1 MAKQN
6 FLAGGFYGKLGAMVG
21 QRWKNKRTIRTYVI
35 PHNPN
40 TPEQR
45 KNRNGFAGA
54 VQYAQMGMQMNYYCA
69 LFDNP
74 NFTRWN
80 YRMSVARNLKFAGM
94 QDLNLIPLYPIDFT
108 PPLVITQV
116 KLKSVTGSK
125 HVTLSLP
132 ELIWTEDR
140 VFSLMFALYENAETF
155 LGYKLYLGYYYKD
168 NPQTLEV
175 DVDDVAEIN
184 DNCYVRLVTND
195 DVDSNADM
203 IASSKLK
210 VQTNGKDEHEFD
222 CTVSLIEKTTLGM
235 TITFREPWLEGATTN
250 NVSLLVSFVSDGQRK
265 VASVSNSVLENN
277 NGLCSVQIPYLTVYN
292 QDLPAFPEG
301 SFISSVNIQYEGATF
316 KVTVTDGHASFSDT
330 DLERSLDK
338 PFEHSNDDS
347 VKVSVRVPFLG
358 SVSENDMTM
367 NFVTDGR
374 FGDSSILTGLFS
386 MSSDGSYLNFRC
398 NNLYKNY
405 AMRENTS
412 YIEIPALS
420 VVSEGVTYKKTL
432 EQVHFSN
439 DVTTS
444 TYIIDKSLPVEYLR
458 LVDEE
463 SGSYYQ
469 YMVDIDGVKASQG
482 EGQNVPFIEKITNPD
497 GSVVTEIDSY
507 SEATQSSS
515 GYDFVFYNL
524 IDQDPNLGSVNDNS
538 VMTFLGGTNGNVHV
552 KYNNVWYDTGRNIP
566 KVADWTLF

>member
-108 PPLVITQV
+108 PPIVITQV

-132 ELIWTEDR
+132 ELIWAEDR
-140 VFSLMFALYENAETF
+140 VFSIMFALYEDAETF

-184 DNCYVRLVTND
+184 NNCYVRLVTND
-195 DVDSNADM
+195 DVDSNTDM

-210 VQTNGKDEHEFD
+210 VQTDGKDEHEFD
-222 CTVSLIEKTTLGM
+222 CSVSLIEKSTLGM

-250 NVSLLVSFVSDGQRK
+250 SVSLLVSFVSNGQRK

-292 QDLPAFPEG
+292 QDLPAFPAG
-301 SFISSVNIQYEGATF
+301 SFISSVNVKYEGATF
-316 KVTVTDGHASFSDT
+316 NITVTDGNASFSDT
-330 DLERSLDK
+330 DLERNLDK

-358 SVSENDMTM
+358 SVSENDMTL

-386 MSSDGSYLNFRC
+386 MGSDGNYLSFRC

-412 YIEIPALS
+412 YVEIPAFS

-458 LVDEE
+458 LIDEE

-469 YMVDIDGVKASQG
+469 YMVDIDGVKASEG
-482 EGQNVPFIEKITNPD
+482 EGSNVPFIEKITNPD

-507 SEATQSSS
+507 SEATQSTS

-552 KYNNVWYDTGRNIP
+552 KYNNVWYDTGRSVP

>member
-54 VQYAQMGMQMNYYCA
+54 VQFAQMGMQMNYYCA

-116 KLKSVTGSK
+116 KLKSTLGSK

-132 ELIWTEDR
+132 ELTWAEDR

-155 LGYKLYLGYYYKD
+155 LGYKLYLGYYYKN

-184 DNCYVRLVTND
+184 NNCYVRLVTND

-210 VQTNGKDEHEFD
+210 VQTDGKDEHQFN
-222 CTVSLIEKTTLGM
+222 CNVSLIEKTTLGM

-301 SFISSVNIQYEGATF
+301 SFISSVNVQYEGATF
-316 KVTVTDGHASFSDT
+316 NVTVTDGHASFSDT

-358 SVSENDMTM
+358 SVSDNDITL

-386 MSSDGSYLNFRC
+386 ISSDGSYLNFRC
-398 NNLYKNY
+398 NNLYKDY

-412 YIEIPALS
+412 YVELPVMDFVA
-420 VVSEGVTYKKTL
+420 EGVTYKKTQ
-432 EQVHFSN
+432 EKVYFSN

-444 TYIIDKSLPVEYLR
+444 TYIIDKSLTVDYLKT
-458 LVDEE
+458 LGDE
-463 SGSYYQ
+463 SSFYQ
-469 YMVDIDGVKASQG
+469 QFMVGVYGVKATQG

-497 GSVVTEIDSY
+497 GSVVTQIDSY
-507 SEATQSSS
+507 SEVYEGATD
-515 GYDFVFYNL
+515 YDITYYNL
-524 IDQDPNLGSVNDNS
+524 IDQDPNYESVNENS
-538 VMTFLGGTNGNVHV
+538 VMTFMGGTNGNVHV
-552 KYNNVWYDTGRNIP
+552 KYNNVWYDTGRSVP

>member
-45 KNRNGFAGA
+45 KNRSGFAGA
-54 VQYAQMGMQMNYYCA
+54 VQFAQMGMQMNYYCA

-108 PPLVITQV
+108 PPLVISQI
-116 KLKSVTGSK
+116 KLKSVVGSK

-132 ELIWTEDR
+132 ELTWAEDR

-155 LGYKLYLGYYYKD
+155 LGYKLYLGYYYKN

-184 DNCYVRLVTND
+184 NNCYVRLVTND
-195 DVDSNADM
+195 DIDSNVDM

-277 NGLCSVQIPYLTVYN
+277 NGLCSVQVPYLTVYN

-301 SFISSVNIQYEGATF
+301 SFISSVNVKYEGATF
-316 KVTVTDGHASFSDT
+316 NVTVTDGHASFSDT

-358 SVSENDMTM
+358 SVSDNDITL

-386 MSSDGSYLNFRC
+386 ISSDGSYLNFRC
-398 NNLYKNY
+398 NNLYKDY

-412 YIEIPALS
+412 YVELPAMDF
-420 VVSEGVTYKKTL
+420 VAEGVTYKKTL
-432 EQVHFSN
+432 EKVYFSN

-444 TYIIDKSLPVEYLR
+444 TYIIDKSLTVDYLKT
-458 LVDEE
+458 LGDE
-463 SGSYYQ
+463 SAFYQ
-469 YMVDIDGVKASQG
+469 QFMVGVYGVKATQG
-482 EGQNVPFIEKITNPD
+482 EGQDVPFIEKITNPD
-497 GSVVTEIDSY
+497 GSVVTQIDSY
-507 SEATQSSS
+507 SEVNEGATD
-515 GYDFVFYNL
+515 YDITYYNL
-524 IDQDPNLGSVNDNS
+524 IDQDPNYESVNENS
-538 VMTFLGGTNGNVHV
+538 VMTFMGGTNGNVHV
-552 KYNNVWYDTGRNIP
+552 KYNNVWYDTGRSVP

>member
-54 VQYAQMGMQMNYYCA
+54 VQFAQMGMQMNYYCA

-108 PPLVITQV
+108 PPLVISQI
-116 KLKSVTGSK
+116 KLQSVSGNR
-125 HVTLSLP
+125 HVTFSVPDLT
-132 ELIWTEDR
+132 WAEDR
-140 VFSLMFALYENAETF
+140 VFSLMFALYEDAETF

-184 DNCYVRLVTND
+184 ENCYVRLVTND
-195 DVDSNADM
+195 DVDSTTDM
-203 IASSKLK
+203 IASAKLK
-210 VQTNGKDEHEFD
+210 VKTSGKDEHEFD
-222 CTVSLIEKTTLGM
+222 CNVSLIEKTTLGM

-301 SFISSVNIQYEGATF
+301 SFISSVSVQYEGATF
-316 KVTVTDGHASFSDT
+316 NVTVTDGHASFSDT
-330 DLERSLDK
+330 DIERSLDK
-338 PFEHSNDDS
+338 PFEHGNDDS

-358 SVSENDMTM
+358 SVSDNDITL

-386 MSSDGSYLNFRC
+386 ISSDGSYLNFRC
-398 NNLYKNY
+398 NNLYKDY

-412 YIEIPALS
+412 YVELPAMDF
-420 VVSEGVTYKKTL
+420 VAEGVTYKKTL
-432 EQVHFSN
+432 EKVYFSN
-439 DVTTS
+439 DVMTS
-444 TYIIDKSLPVEYLR
+444 TYIIDKSLPVEYLK
-458 LVDEE
+458 VMDDE
-463 SGSYYQ
+463 SGFYYQ
-469 YMVDIDGVKASQG
+469 FMVDVDGVKASEG
-482 EGQNVPFIEKITNPD
+482 EGQNVPFISKITNPD
-497 GSVVTEIDSY
+497 GSQVTEIDSY
-507 SEATQSSS
+507 SEATANAA

-524 IDQDPNLGSVNDNS
+524 IDQDPNIENVNENS
-538 VMTFLGGTNGNVHV
+538 VMTFLGGTNGNIHV

>member
-116 KLKSVTGSK
+116 KLKSISGNK

-132 ELIWTEDR
+132 ELTWPEDR

-155 LGYKLYLGYYYKD
+155 LGYKLYLGYYYKN

-175 DVDDVAEIN
+175 DVDDVTEIN

-195 DVDSNADM
+195 DIDSIRDM

-210 VQTNGKDEHEFD
+210 VQTNSKDEHEFD

-235 TITFREPWLEGATTN
+235 TVTFREPWLEGATTN
-250 NVSLLVSFVSDGQRK
+250 SVSLLVSFVSNGQRK

-301 SFISSVNIQYEGATF
+301 SFISSVNVQYEGATF

-338 PFEHSNDDS
+338 PFEHDDS
-347 VKVSVRVPFLG
+347 DTVKVSVRVPFLG
-358 SVSENDMTM
+358 SVSDNDITL

-386 MSSDGSYLNFRC
+386 MGSDGSYLNFRC

-412 YIEIPALS
+412 YVEIPALS

-432 EQVHFSN
+432 EQVRFNN

-444 TYIIDKSLPVEYLR
+444 TYIIDKSLAVECLK
-458 LVDEE
+458 VMDDE
-463 SGSYYQ
+463 SGFYYQ
-469 YMVDIDGVKASQG
+469 FMVDIDGVKASEG
-482 EGQNVPFIEKITNPD
+482 EGSNVPFISRITNPD

-507 SEATQSSS
+507 SEATANAG
-515 GYDFVFYNL
+515 GYDFVFYNM
-524 IDQDPNLGSVNDNS
+524 IDQAPNIGSVNENS
-538 VMTFLGGTNGNVHV
+538 TMTFLGGTNGNIHV

-566 KVADWTLF
+566 KIADWTLF

>member
-125 HVTLSLP
+125 HVTFSLP
-132 ELIWTEDR
+132 ELTWAEDR

-155 LGYKLYLGYYYKD
+155 LGYKLYLGYYYKN

-195 DVDSNADM
+195 DVDSNTDM

-222 CTVSLIEKTTLGM
+222 CTVSLIEKSTLGM

-301 SFISSVNIQYEGATF
+301 SFISSINVKYEGATF
-316 KVTVTDGHASFSDT
+316 NITVTDGHASFSDT

-338 PFEHSNDDS
+338 PFEHGNDDS

-358 SVSENDMTM
+358 SVADSDMTL

-374 FGDSSILTGLFS
+374 FGDSSILSGLFS
-386 MSSDGSYLNFRC
+386 ISSDGSYLNFRC
-398 NNLYKNY
+398 NNLYKDY

-412 YIEIPALS
+412 YVEIPAMS
-420 VVSEGVTYKKTL
+420 VISEGVTYKKTL

-444 TYIIDKSLPVEYLR
+444 TYIIDKSLPVEYLKV
-458 LVDEE
+458 VDEQ
-463 SGSYYQ
+463 SGFYYQ
-469 YMVDIDGVKASQG
+469 FMVDVDGVKATEG
-482 EGQNVPFIEKITNPD
+482 EGQNVPFIEKITNPN
-497 GSVVTEIDSY
+497 GSVVTQIDSY
-507 SEATQSSS
+507 SEATASAA
-515 GYDFVFYNL
+515 GYDFVLYNM
-524 IDQDPNLGSVNDNS
+524 IDQDPNIESVNDNS
-538 VMTFLGGTNGNVHV
+538 TMTFLGGTNGNVHV

>member
-54 VQYAQMGMQMNYYCA
+54 VQFAQMGMQMNYYCA

-125 HVTLSLP
+125 HVTFSLP
-132 ELIWTEDR
+132 ELTWAEDR

-168 NPQTLEV
+168 NPQVLEV

-184 DNCYVRLVTND
+184 NNCYVRLITND
-195 DVDSNADM
+195 DVDSTKDM
-203 IASSKLK
+203 IASAKLK
-210 VQTNGKDEHEFD
+210 IQTNGKDEHEFD
-222 CTVSLIEKTTLGM
+222 TSISNIAKSTLGM

-301 SFISSVNIQYEGATF
+301 SFISSVNVQYEGATF
-316 KVTVTDGHASFSDT
+316 NVTVTDGHASFSDT
-330 DLERSLDK
+330 DLERNLDK

-358 SVSENDMTM
+358 SVSANDMTL

-386 MSSDGSYLNFRC
+386 MGSDGSYLNFRC
-398 NNLYKNY
+398 NNLYKDY

-412 YIEIPALS
+412 YVEIPALS

-444 TYIIDKSLPVEYLR
+444 TYIIDKSLPVEYLK
-458 LVDEE
+458 VMDEE
-463 SGSYYQ
+463 SGFYYQ
-469 YMVDIDGVKASQG
+469 FMVDVDGVKASEG
-482 EGQNVPFIEKITNPD
+482 EGQNVPFISRITNPD
-497 GSVVTEIDSY
+497 GSVISEIDSY
-507 SEATQSSS
+507 SEATQSAT

-524 IDQDPNLGSVNDNS
+524 IDQDPNLGSINDNS
-538 VMTFLGGTNGNVHV
+538 TMTFLGGTNGNVHV
-552 KYNNVWYDTGRNIP
+552 KYNNVWYDTGRSVP

>member
-132 ELIWTEDR
+132 ELIWAEDR
-140 VFSLMFALYENAETF
+140 VFSLMFALYEDAETF

-184 DNCYVRLVTND
+184 NNCYVRLVTND

-210 VQTNGKDEHEFD
+210 VQTDGKDEHEFD

-301 SFISSVNIQYEGATF
+301 SFISSVNVKYEGATF
-316 KVTVTDGHASFSDT
+316 NVTVTDGNASFSDT

-358 SVSENDMTM
+358 SVSENDITM

-374 FGDSSILTGLFS
+374 FGDNSILTGLFS
-386 MSSDGSYLNFRC
+386 MGSDGSYLNFRC
-398 NNLYKNY
+398 NNLYKGY

-412 YIEIPALS
+412 YVEIPALS

-469 YMVDIDGVKASQG
+469 YMVDVDGVKASQG

-538 VMTFLGGTNGNVHV
+538 IMTFLGGTNGNVHV
-552 KYNNVWYDTGRNIP
+552 KYNNVWYDTGRSVP

>member
-116 KLKSVTGSK
+116 KLKSITGSK
-125 HVTLSLP
+125 HVTLTLP
-132 ELIWTEDR
+132 ELTWPEDR

-155 LGYKLYLGYYYKD
+155 LGYKLYLGYYYKN

-175 DVDDVAEIN
+175 DVDDIAEIN

-195 DVDSNADM
+195 DIDSAKDM

-210 VQTNGKDEHEFD
+210 VKTNSKDEHEFD
-222 CTVSLIEKTTLGM
+222 CSVSLIEKTTLGM

-301 SFISSVNIQYEGATF
+301 SFISSVNVQYEGPTY
-316 KVTVTDGHASFSDT
+316 KITVADGHSSFSDT

-338 PFEHSNDDS
+338 PFEHNDSDT

-358 SVSENDMTM
+358 SVSDNDITM

-386 MSSDGSYLNFRC
+386 MGSDGSYLNFRC

-412 YIEIPALS
+412 YVEIPALS

-432 EQVHFSN
+432 EQVRFNN

-444 TYIIDKSLPVEYLR
+444 TYIIDKSLAVSYLK
-458 LVDEE
+458 LEDTE
-463 SGSYYQ
+463 SPFYYQ
-469 YMVDIDGVKASQG
+469 FMVEVDGVKASEG
-482 EGQNVPFIEKITNPD
+482 EGSNVPFISKITNPD
-497 GSVVTEIDSY
+497 GSQVTQVDSY
-507 SEATQSSS
+507 SEATQSAA
-515 GYDFVFYNL
+515 GYDFVFYNM
-524 IDQDPNLGSVNDNS
+524 IDQDPNYQSVNDNS
-538 VMTFLGGTNGNVHV
+538 VMTFLGGINGNVHV

-566 KVADWTLF
+566 KVQDWTLF

>member
-108 PPLVITQV
+108 PPLVISQV

-132 ELIWTEDR
+132 ELTWAEDR

-155 LGYKLYLGYYYKD
+155 LGYKLYLGYYYKN

-195 DVDSNADM
+195 DVDSTTDM
-203 IASSKLK
+203 IASAKLK
-210 VQTNGKDEHEFD
+210 VQTNGKDEHQFD

-235 TITFREPWLEGATTN
+235 TVTFREPWLEGATTN

-301 SFISSVNIQYEGATF
+301 SFISSINVQYEGATF
-316 KVTVTDGHASFSDT
+316 NITLTDGHASFSDT

-338 PFEHSNDDS
+338 PFEHGNDDS

-358 SVSENDMTM
+358 SVSDSDMTM

-374 FGDSSILTGLFS
+374 FGDSSILSGLFS

-412 YIEIPALS
+412 YVEIPTMS

-444 TYIIDKSLPVEYLR
+444 TYIIDKSLPVEYLK
-458 LVDEE
+458 VSDEE
-463 SGSYYQ
+463 SGFYYQ
-469 YMVDIDGVKASQG
+469 FMVDVDGVKASEG
-482 EGQNVPFIEKITNPD
+482 EGQNVPFISKITNPD

-507 SEATQSSS
+507 SEATASAT

-538 VMTFLGGTNGNVHV
+538 IMTFLGGTNGNVHV
-552 KYNNVWYDTGRNIP
+552 KYNNVWYDTGRSVP

>member
-1 MAKQN
+1 
-6 FLAGGFYGKLGAMVG
+6 
-21 QRWKNKRTIRTYVI
+21 
-35 PHNPN
+35 
-40 TPEQR
+40 
-45 KNRNGFAGA
+45 
-54 VQYAQMGMQMNYYCA
+54 
-69 LFDNP
+69 
-74 NFTRWN
+74 
-80 YRMSVARNLKFAGM
+80 MSVARNLKFAGM
-94 QDLNLIPLYPIDFT
+94 QDLNLIPLYPVDFT

-132 ELIWTEDR
+132 ELTWAEDR

-155 LGYKLYLGYYYKD
+155 LGYKLYLGYYYKN

-195 DVDSNADM
+195 DIDSTKDM

-210 VQTNGKDEHEFD
+210 VQMNGKDEHEFD
-222 CTVSLIEKTTLGM
+222 CSISLIEKTTLGM

-277 NGLCSVQIPYLTVYN
+277 NGLCSVQVPYLTVYN

-301 SFISSVNIQYEGATF
+301 SFISSVNVQYEGATF
-316 KVTVTDGHASFSDT
+316 NVTVTDGHASFSDT

-338 PFEHSNDDS
+338 PFEHDNSDA

-358 SVSENDMTM
+358 SVSDNDITL

-386 MSSDGSYLNFRC
+386 MGSDGSYLNFRC
-398 NNLYKNY
+398 NNLYKDY

-412 YIEIPALS
+412 YVEIPALS

-432 EQVHFSN
+432 EQVHFNN

-444 TYIIDKSLPVEYLR
+444 TYIIDKSLAVEYLK
-458 LVDEE
+458 VMDDQ
-463 SGSYYQ
+463 SGFYYQ
-469 YMVDIDGVKASQG
+469 FMVDVDGVKASEG
-482 EGQNVPFIEKITNPD
+482 EGQNVPFISKITNPD

-507 SEATQSSS
+507 SETTQSAA
-515 GYDFVFYNL
+515 GYDFVFYNM
-524 IDQDPNLGSVNDNS
+524 IDQDPNVGSVNENS
-538 VMTFLGGTNGNVHV
+538 TMTFLGGTNGNVHV

-566 KVADWTLF
+566 RVADWTLF

>member
-40 TPEQR
+40 TPAQR

-54 VQYAQMGMQMNYYCA
+54 VQFAQMGMQMNYYCA

-116 KLKSVTGSK
+116 KLKSVSGSK

-132 ELIWTEDR
+132 ELTWTEDR

-155 LGYKLYLGYYYKD
+155 LGYKLYLGYYYKN

-184 DNCYVRLVTND
+184 NNCYVRLVTND

-203 IASSKLK
+203 IASAKLK
-210 VQTNGKDEHEFD
+210 VQTDGKDEHQFD
-222 CTVSLIEKTTLGM
+222 CSVSLIEKTTLGM
-235 TITFREPWLEGATTN
+235 KITFREPWLEGATTN

-277 NGLCSVQIPYLTVYN
+277 NGLCSVQVPYLTVYN

-301 SFISSVNIQYEGATF
+301 SLISSVNVQYEGATF
-316 KVTVTDGHASFSDT
+316 NVTVTDGHASFSDT

-338 PFEHSNDDS
+338 PFEHGNDDS

-358 SVSENDMTM
+358 SVSDNDITL

-386 MSSDGSYLNFRC
+386 ISSDGSYLNFRA
-398 NNLYKNY
+398 NNLYKDY

-412 YIEIPALS
+412 YVELPAMDF
-420 VVSEGVTYKKTL
+420 VSEGVTYKKTL

-439 DVTTS
+439 DVETS
-444 TYIIDKSLPVEYLR
+444 TYIIDKSLSVEYLKM
-458 LVDEE
+458 LGDE
-463 SGSYYQ
+463 SSFYQ
-469 YMVDIDGVKASQG
+469 QFVVEVYGVKATEG
-482 EGQNVPFIEKITNPD
+482 EGQDVPFIEKITNPD
-497 GSVVTEIDSY
+497 GSEVTEIDSY
-507 SEATQSSS
+507 SEVYESTTDYEIA
-515 GYDFVFYNL
+515 FYSL
-524 IDQDPNLGSVNDNS
+524 IDQDPNYESVNENS
-538 VMTFLGGTNGNVHV
+538 VMTFLGGTNGNIHV
-552 KYNNVWYDTGRNIP
+552 KYNNVWYDTGRKIP
-566 KVADWTLF
+566 KVENWTLL

>member
-54 VQYAQMGMQMNYYCA
+54 VQFAQMGMQMNYYCA

-132 ELIWTEDR
+132 ELTWTEDR

-155 LGYKLYLGYYYKD
+155 LGYKLYLGYYYKN

-195 DVDSNADM
+195 DIDSNADM

-210 VQTNGKDEHEFD
+210 VQTDGKDEHEFD

-250 NVSLLVSFVSDGQRK
+250 NVSLLVSFVSNGQRK

-301 SFISSVNIQYEGATF
+301 SFISNVNVKYEGTTF
-316 KVTVTDGHASFSDT
+316 NVTVTDGHASFSDT

-338 PFEHSNDDS
+338 PFEHDDNDS

-358 SVSENDMTM
+358 SVGDNDITL

-386 MSSDGSYLNFRC
+386 MGSDGSYINFRC

-412 YIEIPALS
+412 YVEIPAMS

-432 EQVHFSN
+432 EQVRFSN

-444 TYIIDKSLPVEYLR
+444 TYIIDKSLAVSYLKLEDVE
-458 LVDEE
+458 
-463 SGSYYQ
+463 SPFYYQ
-469 YMVDIDGVKASQG
+469 FMVDVDGVKASVG
-482 EGQNVPFIEKITNPD
+482 EGSHVPFISKITNPD

-507 SEATQSSS
+507 SEATENAG
-515 GYDFVFYNL
+515 GYDFVFYNM
-524 IDQDPNLGSVNDNS
+524 IDQDPNFQSVNDNS
-538 VMTFLGGTNGNVHV
+538 TMTFLGGTNGNVHV
-552 KYNNVWYDTGRNIP
+552 KYNNVWYDTGRNVS

>member
-54 VQYAQMGMQMNYYCA
+54 VQFAQMGMQMNYYCA

-108 PPLVITQV
+108 PPLVISQIKV
-116 KLKSVTGSK
+116 QSVSGNR
-125 HVTLSLP
+125 HVTFSVPDLT
-132 ELIWTEDR
+132 WAEDR

-155 LGYKLYLGYYYKD
+155 LGYKLYLGYYYKEK
-168 NPQTLEV
+168 PQVLEV

-184 DNCYVRLVTND
+184 ENCYVRLVTND
-195 DVDSNADM
+195 DVDSKTDM
-203 IASSKLK
+203 IASAKLK

-222 CTVSLIEKTTLGM
+222 CNVSLIEKTTLGM

-301 SFISSVNIQYEGATF
+301 SFISSVNVQYEGPTY
-316 KVTVTDGHASFSDT
+316 KITLTDGHASFFDT

-358 SVSENDMTM
+358 SVSDNDITL

-386 MSSDGSYLNFRC
+386 MGSDGSYLNFRC

-412 YIEIPALS
+412 YVEIPALS
-420 VVSEGVTYKKTL
+420 VVAEGVTYKKTL

-444 TYIIDKSLPVEYLR
+444 TYIIDKSLSVDYLKT
-458 LVDEE
+458 LGDE
-463 SGSYYQ
+463 SAFYQ
-469 YMVDIDGVKASQG
+469 QFMVGVYGVKATEG
-482 EGQNVPFIEKITNPD
+482 EGQDVPFISKITNPN
-497 GSVVTEIDSY
+497 GSVVTQIDSY
-507 SEATQSSS
+507 SEVYAGTTD
-515 GYDFVFYNL
+515 YDITFYNL
-524 IDQDPNLGSVNDNS
+524 IDQDPNYESVNENS
-538 VMTFLGGTNGNVHV
+538 TMTFLGGTNGNVHV

-566 KVADWTLF
+566 KVADWTLL

>member
-45 KNRNGFAGA
+45 KNRSGFAGA
-54 VQYAQMGMQMNYYCA
+54 VQFAQMGMQMNYYCA

-125 HVTLSLP
+125 HVTFSLP
-132 ELIWTEDR
+132 ELTWAEDR
-140 VFSLMFALYENAETF
+140 VFSLMFALYEDAETF
-155 LGYKLYLGYYYKD
+155 LGYKLYLGYYYKN

-184 DNCYVRLVTND
+184 NNCYVRLVTND
-195 DVDSNADM
+195 DVDSNTDM

-210 VQTNGKDEHEFD
+210 VQTDGKDEHQFD
-222 CTVSLIEKTTLGM
+222 CSVSLIEKTTLGM

-301 SFISSVNIQYEGATF
+301 SFISSVNVKYEGATF
-316 KVTVTDGHASFSDT
+316 NVTLTDGHASFSDT

-358 SVSENDMTM
+358 SVSDNDITL

-386 MSSDGSYLNFRC
+386 ISSDGSYLNFRC
-398 NNLYKNY
+398 NNLYKDY

-412 YIEIPALS
+412 YIELPAMDF
-420 VVSEGVTYKKTL
+420 VAEGVTYKKTL

-444 TYIIDKSLPVEYLR
+444 TYIIDKSLSVEYLK
-458 LVDEE
+458 VMDE
-463 SGSYYQ
+463 GSSFYYQ
-469 YMVDIDGVKASQG
+469 FMVEVYGVKASEG
-482 EGQNVPFIEKITNPD
+482 EGQNVPFIEKITNTN
-497 GSVVTEIDSY
+497 GSVVTVIDSY
-507 SEATQSSS
+507 SSATANA
-515 GYDFVFYNL
+515 GAYDFEFVNL
-524 IDQDPNLGSVNDNS
+524 IDQDPNYQSVSENS
-538 VMTFLGGTNGNVHV
+538 VMTFLGGTNGNIHV

-566 KVADWTLF
+566 KVQDWTLF

>member
-54 VQYAQMGMQMNYYCA
+54 VQFAQMGMQMNYYCA

-132 ELIWTEDR
+132 ELTWTEDR

-155 LGYKLYLGYYYKD
+155 LGYKLYLGYYYKN

-195 DVDSNADM
+195 DIDSNADM

-250 NVSLLVSFVSDGQRK
+250 NVSLLVSFVSNGQRK

-301 SFISSVNIQYEGATF
+301 SFISNVNVKYEGTTF
-316 KVTVTDGHASFSDT
+316 NVTVTDGHASFSDT

-338 PFEHSNDDS
+338 PFEHDDNDS

-358 SVSENDMTM
+358 SVGDNDITL

-386 MSSDGSYLNFRC
+386 MGSDGSYINFRC

-412 YIEIPALS
+412 YVEIPAMS

-432 EQVHFSN
+432 EQVRFSN

-444 TYIIDKSLPVEYLR
+444 TYIIDKSLAVSYLKLEDVENPF
-458 LVDEE
+458 
-463 SGSYYQ
+463 YYQ
-469 YMVDIDGVKASQG
+469 FMVDVDGVKASVG
-482 EGQNVPFIEKITNPD
+482 EGSHVPFISKITNPD

-507 SEATQSSS
+507 SEATENAG
-515 GYDFVFYNL
+515 GYDFVFYNM
-524 IDQDPNLGSVNDNS
+524 IDQDPNFQSVNDNS
-538 VMTFLGGTNGNVHV
+538 TMTFLGGTNGNVHV
-552 KYNNVWYDTGRNIP
+552 KYNNVWYDTGRNVS

>member
-54 VQYAQMGMQMNYYCA
+54 VQFAQMGMQMNYYCA

-116 KLKSVTGSK
+116 KLESITGSN

-132 ELIWTEDR
+132 ELTWAEDR

-175 DVDDVAEIN
+175 DVDDVAEFN

-195 DVDSNADM
+195 DVDSTKDM
-203 IASSKLK
+203 IASAKLK
-210 VQTNGKDEHEFD
+210 VQTDSKDVHEFD
-222 CTVSLIEKTTLGM
+222 CSVSLIEKTTLGM

-250 NVSLLVSFVSDGQRK
+250 NVSLLVSFVSNGQRK

-358 SVSENDMTM
+358 SVSDSDITL

-386 MSSDGSYLNFRC
+386 MVSDGSYLNFRC

-412 YIEIPALS
+412 YVEIPALS

-432 EQVHFSN
+432 EQVHFNN

-444 TYIIDKSLPVEYLR
+444 TYIIDKSLTVEYLK
-458 LVDEE
+458 VMDDG
-463 SGSYYQ
+463 SGFYYQ
-469 YMVDIDGVKASQG
+469 FMVDVDGVKASEG
-482 EGQNVPFIEKITNPD
+482 EGSHVPFISKITNPD
-497 GSVVTEIDSY
+497 GTQVTEIDSY
-507 SEATQSSS
+507 SEATENAG
-515 GYDFVFYNL
+515 GYDFVFYNM
-524 IDQDPNLGSVNDNS
+524 IDQDPNVGSVNENS
-538 VMTFLGGTNGNVHV
+538 TMTFLGGTNGNVHV

-566 KVADWTLF
+566 RVADWTLF

>member
-1 MAKQN
+1 
-6 FLAGGFYGKLGAMVG
+6 
-21 QRWKNKRTIRTYVI
+21 
-35 PHNPN
+35 
-40 TPEQR
+40 
-45 KNRNGFAGA
+45 
-54 VQYAQMGMQMNYYCA
+54 
-69 LFDNP
+69 
-74 NFTRWN
+74 
-80 YRMSVARNLKFAGM
+80 MSVARNLKFAGM

-108 PPLVITQV
+108 PPLVISQI
-116 KLKSVTGSK
+116 KLQSVSGNRHITFS
-125 HVTLSLP
+125 VPDLT
-132 ELIWTEDR
+132 WAEDR

-155 LGYKLYLGYYYKD
+155 LGYKLYLGYYYKEK
-168 NPQTLEV
+168 PQVLEV

-184 DNCYVRLVTND
+184 ENSYVRLVTND
-195 DVDSNADM
+195 DVDSTKDM
-203 IASSKLK
+203 IASAKLK
-210 VQTNGKDEHEFD
+210 VQTSGKDEHEFD
-222 CTVSLIEKTTLGM
+222 CNVSLIEKTTLGM

-301 SFISSVNIQYEGATF
+301 SFISSVNVQYEGPTY
-316 KVTVTDGHASFSDT
+316 KITLTDGHASFFDT

-358 SVSENDMTM
+358 SVSDNDITL

-386 MSSDGSYLNFRC
+386 MGSDGSYLNFRC

-412 YIEIPALS
+412 YVEIPALS
-420 VVSEGVTYKKTL
+420 VVAEGVTYKKTL

-444 TYIIDKSLPVEYLR
+444 TYIIDKSLSVDYLKT
-458 LVDEE
+458 LGDE
-463 SGSYYQ
+463 SAFYQ
-469 YMVDIDGVKASQG
+469 QFMVGVYGVKATEG
-482 EGQNVPFIEKITNPD
+482 EGQDVPFISKITNPN
-497 GSVVTEIDSY
+497 GSVVTQIDSY
-507 SEATQSSS
+507 SEVYAGTTD
-515 GYDFVFYNL
+515 YDITFYNL
-524 IDQDPNLGSVNDNS
+524 IDQDPNYESVNENS
-538 VMTFLGGTNGNVHV
+538 TMTFLGGTNGNVHV

>member
-45 KNRNGFAGA
+45 KNRSGFAGA
-54 VQYAQMGMQMNYYCA
+54 VQFAQMGMQMNYYCA

-116 KLKSVTGSK
+116 KLKSVSGSK
-125 HVTLSLP
+125 HITLSLP
-132 ELIWTEDR
+132 ELTWTEDR
-140 VFSLMFALYENAETF
+140 VFSLMFALYEDAETF

-184 DNCYVRLVTND
+184 NNCYVRLVTND

-203 IASSKLK
+203 IASAKLK
-210 VQTNGKDEHEFD
+210 VQTDGKDEHQFD
-222 CTVSLIEKTTLGM
+222 CSVSLIEKTTLGM

-250 NVSLLVSFVSDGQRK
+250 NVSLLVSFISDGQRK

-277 NGLCSVQIPYLTVYN
+277 NGLCSVQVPYLTVYN

-301 SFISSVNIQYEGATF
+301 SFISSVNVQYEGATF
-316 KVTVTDGHASFSDT
+316 NVTVTDGHASFSDT

-338 PFEHSNDDS
+338 PFEHGNDDP

-358 SVSENDMTM
+358 SVSDNDITL

-386 MSSDGSYLNFRC
+386 ISSDGSYLNFRC
-398 NNLYKNY
+398 NNLYKDY

-412 YIEIPALS
+412 YVEIPAMDF
-420 VVSEGVTYKKTL
+420 VSEGVTYKKTL
-432 EQVHFSN
+432 EQVYFSN
-439 DVTTS
+439 DVETS
-444 TYIIDKSLPVEYLR
+444 TYVIDKSLSVEYLKM
-458 LVDEE
+458 LGDE
-463 SGSYYQ
+463 SSFYQ
-469 YMVDIDGVKASQG
+469 QFVIEVYGVKATEG
-482 EGQNVPFIEKITNPD
+482 EGQDVPFIEKITNPD
-497 GSVVTEIDSY
+497 GSEVTEIDSY
-507 SEATQSSS
+507 SEVYESAT
-515 GYDFVFYNL
+515 DNEIAFYSL
-524 IDQDPNLGSVNDNS
+524 IDQDPNYESVNENS
-538 VMTFLGGTNGNVHV
+538 VMTFLGGTNGNIHV

-566 KVADWTLF
+566 KVEDWTML

>member
-54 VQYAQMGMQMNYYCA
+54 VQFAQMGMQMNYYCA

-116 KLKSVTGSK
+116 KLKSVAGSK

-132 ELIWTEDR
+132 ELMWAEDR

-184 DNCYVRLVTND
+184 DNCYVRLITND
-195 DVDSNADM
+195 DVDSTKDM
-203 IASSKLK
+203 IASAKLK

-222 CTVSLIEKTTLGM
+222 YTVSLIEKTTLGM

-301 SFISSVNIQYEGATF
+301 SFISSVNVQYEGATF
-316 KVTVTDGHASFSDT
+316 NVTVTDGHASFSDT

-338 PFEHSNDDS
+338 PFEHDNNDT

-358 SVSENDMTM
+358 SVSDNDMTM
-367 NFVTDGR
+367 NFLTDGR

-386 MSSDGSYLNFRC
+386 MGSDGSYLNFRA

-412 YIEIPALS
+412 YVEIPALS

-444 TYIIDKSLPVEYLR
+444 TYIIDKSLPVEYLK
-458 LVDEE
+458 VMDEG

-469 YMVDIDGVKASQG
+469 YMVDVDGVKASEG
-482 EGQNVPFIEKITNPD
+482 EGSNVPFIEKITNPD

-507 SEATQSSS
+507 SEATASSA

-552 KYNNVWYDTGRNIP
+552 KYNNVWYDTGRSVP

>member
-132 ELIWTEDR
+132 ELIWAEDR
-140 VFSLMFALYENAETF
+140 VFSLMFALYEDAETF

-184 DNCYVRLVTND
+184 NNCYVRLVTND

-210 VQTNGKDEHEFD
+210 VQTDGKDEHEFD

-338 PFEHSNDDS
+338 PFEHDNNDT

-358 SVSENDMTM
+358 SVSDNDITM

-386 MSSDGSYLNFRC
+386 MGSDGSYLNFRC

-412 YIEIPALS
+412 YVEIPALS

-444 TYIIDKSLPVEYLR
+444 TYIIDKSLPVEYLKIM
-458 LVDEE
+458 DEE
-463 SGSYYQ
+463 SGVYYQ
-469 YMVDIDGVKASQG
+469 FMVDVDGVKASEG
-482 EGQNVPFIEKITNPD
+482 EGQNVPFISRITNPD
-497 GSVVTEIDSY
+497 GSVISEIDSY
-507 SEATQSSS
+507 SEATQSAS
-515 GYDFVFYNL
+515 GYDFVFYNM
-524 IDQDPNLGSVNDNS
+524 IDQDPNVGSISDNS
-538 VMTFLGGTNGNVHV
+538 TMTFLGGTNGNIHV

>member
-45 KNRNGFAGA
+45 KNRSGFAGA
-54 VQYAQMGMQMNYYCA
+54 VQFAQMGMQMNYYCA

-116 KLKSVTGSK
+116 KLKSITGSN
-125 HVTLSLP
+125 HVTLSVPDLT
-132 ELIWTEDR
+132 WAEDR
-140 VFSLMFALYENAETF
+140 VFSLMFALYENAEIF
-155 LGYKLYLGYYYKD
+155 LGYKLYLGYYYKN
-168 NPQTLEV
+168 NPQVLEV

-184 DNCYVRLVTND
+184 ENCYVRLVTND
-195 DVDSNADM
+195 DIDSTKDM
-203 IASSKLK
+203 IASAKLK
-210 VQTNGKDEHEFD
+210 IQTNGKDEHEFD
-222 CTVSLIEKTTLGM
+222 CSVSNIAKSTLGM

-250 NVSLLVSFVSDGQRK
+250 NVSLLVSFVSNGQRK

-301 SFISSVNIQYEGATF
+301 SFISSVNVQYEGATF
-316 KVTVTDGHASFSDT
+316 NITVADGHSSFSDT

-338 PFEHSNDDS
+338 PFEHGNDDS

-358 SVSENDMTM
+358 SVSDNDITM

-386 MSSDGSYLNFRC
+386 ISSDGSYLNFRA
-398 NNLYKNY
+398 NNLYKDY

-412 YIEIPALS
+412 YVELPAMDF
-420 VVSEGVTYKKTL
+420 VAEGVTYKKTL

-444 TYIIDKSLPVEYLR
+444 TYIIDKSLPVEYLK
-458 LVDEE
+458 VMDEE
-463 SGSYYQ
+463 SGAYYQ
-469 YMVDIDGVKASQG
+469 FMVDVDGVKASEG
-482 EGQNVPFIEKITNPD
+482 EGQNVPFISKITNPD

-507 SEATQSSS
+507 SEATASAA

-524 IDQDPNLGSVNDNS
+524 IDQDPNIGSVNDNS
-538 VMTFLGGTNGNVHV
+538 TITFLGGTNGNIHV

>member
-40 TPEQR
+40 TPKQR
-45 KNRNGFAGA
+45 KNRSGFAGA
-54 VQYAQMGMQMNYYCA
+54 VQFAQMGMQMNYYCA

-94 QDLNLIPLYPIDFT
+94 QDLNLIPLYPVDFT
-108 PPLVITQV
+108 PPLVITKV
-116 KLKSVTGSK
+116 KLKSVVGSK
-125 HVTLSLP
+125 HITLSLP
-132 ELIWTEDR
+132 ELVWEEDR
-140 VFSLMFALYENAETF
+140 VFSLMFALYEDAETF
-155 LGYKLYLGYYYKD
+155 LGYKLYLGYYDKD
-168 NPQTLEV
+168 YPQTLEV

-184 DNCYVRLVTND
+184 NNCYVRLVTND

-203 IASSKLK
+203 IASAKLK
-210 VQTNGKDEHEFD
+210 VQTDGKDEHQFD
-222 CTVSLIEKTTLGM
+222 CSVSLIEKTTLGM
-235 TITFREPWLEGATTN
+235 TITFREPWVEGATTN
-250 NVSLLVSFVSDGQRK
+250 NVSLLVSFISDGQRK
-265 VASVSNSVLENN
+265 VASVSNGVLENN
-277 NGLCSVQIPYLTVYN
+277 NGLCSVQVPYLTVYN

-301 SFISSVNIQYEGATF
+301 SFISSVNVQYEGATF
-316 KVTVTDGHASFSDT
+316 NVTVTDGHASFSDT

-338 PFEHSNDDS
+338 PFEHGSDDP

-358 SVSENDMTM
+358 SVSDNDKTL

-386 MSSDGSYLNFRC
+386 VSSDGSYLNFRC
-398 NNLYKNY
+398 NNLYKDY

-412 YIEIPALS
+412 YVEIPAMDF
-420 VVSEGVTYKKTL
+420 VAEGVTYKKTL
-432 EQVHFSN
+432 EQVYFSN

-444 TYIIDKSLPVEYLR
+444 TYVIDNSLSVEYLKM
-458 LVDEE
+458 LGDE
-463 SGSYYQ
+463 SSFYQ
-469 YMVDIDGVKASQG
+469 QFVVEVYGVKATEG
-482 EGQNVPFIEKITNPD
+482 EGQDVPFIEKITNPD
-497 GSVVTEIDSY
+497 GSEVTEIDSY
-507 SEATQSSS
+507 SEVYESTTDNEIA
-515 GYDFVFYNL
+515 FYSL
-524 IDQDPNLGSVNDNS
+524 IDQDPNYESVNENS
-538 VMTFLGGTNGNVHV
+538 VMTFLGGTNGNIHV

-566 KVADWTLF
+566 KVADWTIL

>member
-116 KLKSVTGSK
+116 KLKSTLGNK

-132 ELIWTEDR
+132 ELTWAEDR

-155 LGYKLYLGYYYKD
+155 LGYKLYLGYYYKN

-184 DNCYVRLVTND
+184 DNCYVRLITND
-195 DVDSNADM
+195 DIDSTKDM

-210 VQTNGKDEHEFD
+210 VQTNSKDEHEFD
-222 CTVSLIEKTTLGM
+222 CNISLIEKTTLGM

-301 SFISSVNIQYEGATF
+301 SFISSVNVQYEGQTY
-316 KVTVTDGHASFSDT
+316 KITVADGHSSFSDT

-338 PFEHSNDDS
+338 PFEHGNDDS
-347 VKVSVRVPFLG
+347 VKVSIRVPFLG
-358 SVSENDMTM
+358 SVSDNDITL

-386 MSSDGSYLNFRC
+386 MGSDGSYLNFRA
-398 NNLYKNY
+398 NNIYKGY

-412 YIEIPALS
+412 YVEIPAMS

-432 EQVHFSN
+432 EQVHFNN

-444 TYIIDKSLPVEYLR
+444 TYIIDKSLAVEYLK
-458 LVDEE
+458 VMDDQ
-463 SGSYYQ
+463 SGFYYQ
-469 YMVDIDGVKASQG
+469 FMVDVDGVKASEG
-482 EGQNVPFIEKITNPD
+482 EGQNVPFISKITNPD
-497 GSVVTEIDSY
+497 GSVVTAIDSY
-507 SEATQSSS
+507 SEATQNAG
-515 GYDFVFYNL
+515 GYDFVFYNM
-524 IDQDPNLGSVNDNS
+524 IDQDPNIGSVNENS
-538 VMTFLGGTNGNVHV
+538 TMTFLGGTNGNVHV

-566 KVADWTLF
+566 RVADWTLF

>member
-54 VQYAQMGMQMNYYCA
+54 VQFAQMGMQMNYYCA

-116 KLKSVTGSK
+116 KLKSVTGNK

-132 ELIWTEDR
+132 ELTWAEDR
-140 VFSLMFALYENAETF
+140 VFSLMFALYEDAETF
-155 LGYKLYLGYYYKD
+155 LGYKLYLGYYYKN
-168 NPQTLEV
+168 NPQILEV

-184 DNCYVRLVTND
+184 NNCYVRLVTND
-195 DVDSNADM
+195 DVDSNVDM
-203 IASSKLK
+203 IASAKLK
-210 VQTNGKDEHEFD
+210 VQTDGKDEHEFD
-222 CTVSLIEKTTLGM
+222 CSVSLIEKTTLGM

-301 SFISSVNIQYEGATF
+301 SFISSVNVQYEGATF
-316 KVTVTDGHASFSDT
+316 NVTVTDGHASFSDS

-338 PFEHSNDDS
+338 PFEHGSDDT

-358 SVSENDMTM
+358 SVSDNDITL

-386 MSSDGSYLNFRC
+386 ISSDGSYLNFRC

-412 YIEIPALS
+412 YVELPAMDF
-420 VVSEGVTYKKTL
+420 VSEGVTYKKTL
-432 EQVHFSN
+432 EKIYFSN
-439 DVTTS
+439 DVTSS
-444 TYIIDKSLPVEYLR
+444 TYIIDNSLTVDYLKT
-458 LVDEE
+458 LGDE
-463 SGSYYQ
+463 SSFYQ
-469 YMVDIDGVKASQG
+469 QFMVSIYGVKATEG
-482 EGQNVPFIEKITNPD
+482 EGQDVEFIEKITNPN

-507 SEATQSSS
+507 SETLE
-515 GYDFVFYNL
+515 GTTDYDITFYNL
-524 IDQDPNLGSVNDNS
+524 IDQDPNYESVNENS
-538 VMTFLGGTNGNVHV
+538 VMTFLGGTNGNIHV
-552 KYNNVWYDTGRNIP
+552 KYNGVWYDTGRSIP

>member
-116 KLKSVTGSK
+116 KLKSVTGSN

-132 ELIWTEDR
+132 ELTWAEDR

-155 LGYKLYLGYYYKD
+155 LGYKLYLGYYYKN

-195 DVDSNADM
+195 DIDSTKDM

-210 VQTNGKDEHEFD
+210 VQTNSKDEHEFD
-222 CTVSLIEKTTLGM
+222 CSVSLIEKTTLGM

-250 NVSLLVSFVSDGQRK
+250 NVSLLVSFVSNGQRK

-301 SFISSVNIQYEGATF
+301 SFISSVNVQYEGQTY
-316 KVTVTDGHASFSDT
+316 KITLTDGHASFSDT

-338 PFEHSNDDS
+338 PFEHDGNDT

-358 SVSENDMTM
+358 SVLDNDITM

-398 NNLYKNY
+398 NNIYKDY

-412 YIEIPALS
+412 YVEIPALS

-432 EQVHFSN
+432 EQVHFNN

-444 TYIIDKSLPVEYLR
+444 TYIIDKSLPVEYLK
-458 LVDEE
+458 VMDDQ
-463 SGSYYQ
+463 SGFYYQ
-469 YMVDIDGVKASQG
+469 FMVDVDGVKASVG
-482 EGQNVPFIEKITNPD
+482 EGSNVPFISKITNPD
-497 GSVVTEIDSY
+497 GSQVTQIDSY
-507 SEATQSSS
+507 SEATQNAG
-515 GYDFVFYNL
+515 GYDFVFYNM
-524 IDQDPNLGSVNDNS
+524 IDQDPNIESVNENS
-538 VMTFLGGTNGNVHV
+538 TMTFLGGTNGNVHV

>member
-45 KNRNGFAGA
+45 KNRSGFAGA
-54 VQYAQMGMQMNYYCA
+54 VQFAQIGMQMNYYCA

-116 KLKSVTGSK
+116 KLKSITGNK

-132 ELIWTEDR
+132 ELTWAEDR
-140 VFSLMFALYENAETF
+140 VFSLMFALYGDAETF
-155 LGYKLYLGYYYKD
+155 LGYKLYLGYYYKN

-175 DVDDVAEIN
+175 DVDDVTEIN
-184 DNCYVRLVTND
+184 ENCYVRLVTND
-195 DVDSNADM
+195 DIDSTKDM
-203 IASSKLK
+203 IASAKLK
-210 VQTNGKDEHEFD
+210 VQTSGKDEHEFD
-222 CTVSLIEKTTLGM
+222 CNVSLIEKTTLGM

-301 SFISSVNIQYEGATF
+301 SFISSVNVQYEGPTY
-316 KVTVTDGHASFSDT
+316 KITVTDGHSSFSDT

-358 SVSENDMTM
+358 SVSANDITL

-386 MSSDGSYLNFRC
+386 ISSDGSYLNFRC
-398 NNLYKNY
+398 NNLYKDY
-405 AMRENTS
+405 AMRENSS
-412 YIEIPALS
+412 YIELPAMDF
-420 VVSEGVTYKKTL
+420 VAEGVTYKKTL

-444 TYIIDKSLPVEYLR
+444 TYIIDKSLPVEYLK
-458 LVDEE
+458 VTDEG
-463 SGSYYQ
+463 SGFYYQ
-469 YMVDIDGVKASQG
+469 FMVDVDGVKASEG
-482 EGQNVPFIEKITNPD
+482 EGQDVPFISKITNPD
-497 GSVVTEIDSY
+497 GSQVTAVDSY
-507 SEATQSSS
+507 SEATASAA
-515 GYDFVFYNL
+515 GYDFVFYNM

-538 VMTFLGGTNGNVHV
+538 IMTFLGGTNGNIHV
-552 KYNNVWYDTGRNIP
+552 KYNNVWYDTGRSIP

>member
-116 KLKSVTGSK
+116 KLKSITGSK
-125 HVTLSLP
+125 HVTLTLP
-132 ELIWTEDR
+132 ELTWPEDR

-155 LGYKLYLGYYYKD
+155 LGYKLYLGYYYKN

-175 DVDDVAEIN
+175 DVDDIAEIN

-195 DVDSNADM
+195 DIDSAKDM

-210 VQTNGKDEHEFD
+210 VKTNSKDEHEFD
-222 CTVSLIEKTTLGM
+222 CSVSLIEKTTLGM

-301 SFISSVNIQYEGATF
+301 SFISSVNVQYEGPTY
-316 KVTVTDGHASFSDT
+316 KITVADGHSSFSDT

-338 PFEHSNDDS
+338 PFEHNDSDT

-358 SVSENDMTM
+358 SVSDNDITM

-386 MSSDGSYLNFRC
+386 MGSDGSYLNFRC

-412 YIEIPALS
+412 YVEIPALS

-432 EQVHFSN
+432 EQVRFNN

-444 TYIIDKSLPVEYLR
+444 TYIIDKSLAVSYLK
-458 LVDEE
+458 LEDTE
-463 SGSYYQ
+463 SPFYYQ
-469 YMVDIDGVKASQG
+469 FMVEVDGVKASEG
-482 EGQNVPFIEKITNPD
+482 EGSNVPFISRITNPD
-497 GSVVTEIDSY
+497 GSQVTQVDSY
-507 SEATQSSS
+507 SEATQSAA
-515 GYDFVFYNL
+515 GYDFVFYNM
-524 IDQDPNLGSVNDNS
+524 IDQDPNFQSVNDNS
-538 VMTFLGGTNGNVHV
+538 VMTFLGGINGNVHV

-566 KVADWTLF
+566 KVQDWTLF

>member
-54 VQYAQMGMQMNYYCA
+54 VQFAQMGMQMNYYCA

-132 ELIWTEDR
+132 ELTWTEDR

-155 LGYKLYLGYYYKD
+155 LGYKLYLGYYYKN

-195 DVDSNADM
+195 DIDSNADM

-210 VQTNGKDEHEFD
+210 VQTDGKDEHEFD

-250 NVSLLVSFVSDGQRK
+250 NVSLLVSFVSNGQRK

-301 SFISSVNIQYEGATF
+301 SFISNVNVKYEGTTF
-316 KVTVTDGHASFSDT
+316 NVTVTDGHASFSDT

-338 PFEHSNDDS
+338 PFEHDDNDS

-358 SVSENDMTM
+358 SVSDNDITL

-386 MSSDGSYLNFRC
+386 MGSDGSYINFRC

-412 YIEIPALS
+412 YVEIPAMS

-432 EQVHFSN
+432 EQVRFSN

-444 TYIIDKSLPVEYLR
+444 TYIIDKSLAVSYLKLEDVE
-458 LVDEE
+458 
-463 SGSYYQ
+463 SPFYYQ
-469 YMVDIDGVKASQG
+469 FMVDVDGVKASVG
-482 EGQNVPFIEKITNPD
+482 EGSHVPFISKITNPD

-507 SEATQSSS
+507 SEATENAG
-515 GYDFVFYNL
+515 GYDFVFYNM
-524 IDQDPNLGSVNDNS
+524 IDQDPNFQSVNDNS
-538 VMTFLGGTNGNVHV
+538 TMTFLGGTNGNVHV
-552 KYNNVWYDTGRNIP
+552 KYNNVWYDTGRNVS

>member
-54 VQYAQMGMQMNYYCA
+54 VQFAQMGMQMNYYCA

-132 ELIWTEDR
+132 ELTWTEDR

-155 LGYKLYLGYYYKD
+155 LGYKLYLGYYYKN

-195 DVDSNADM
+195 DIDSNADM

-210 VQTNGKDEHEFD
+210 VQTDGKDEHEFD

-250 NVSLLVSFVSDGQRK
+250 NVSLLVSFVSNGQRK

-301 SFISSVNIQYEGATF
+301 SFISNVNVKYEGTTF
-316 KVTVTDGHASFSDT
+316 NVTVTDGHASFSDT

-338 PFEHSNDDS
+338 PFEHDDNDS

-358 SVSENDMTM
+358 SVGDNDITL

-386 MSSDGSYLNFRC
+386 MGSDGSYINFRC

-412 YIEIPALS
+412 YVEIPAMS

-432 EQVHFSN
+432 EQVRFSN

-444 TYIIDKSLPVEYLR
+444 TYIIDKSLAVSYLKLEDVENPF
-458 LVDEE
+458 
-463 SGSYYQ
+463 YYQ
-469 YMVDIDGVKASQG
+469 FMVDVDGVKASVG
-482 EGQNVPFIEKITNPD
+482 EGSNVPFISKITNPD

-507 SEATQSSS
+507 SEATENAG
-515 GYDFVFYNL
+515 GYDFVFYNM
-524 IDQDPNLGSVNDNS
+524 IDQDPNFQSVNDNS
-538 VMTFLGGTNGNVHV
+538 TMTFLGGTNGNVHV
-552 KYNNVWYDTGRNIP
+552 KYNNVWYDTGRNVS

>member
-54 VQYAQMGMQMNYYCA
+54 VQFAQMGMQMNYYCA

-116 KLKSVTGSK
+116 KLKATVGNK

-132 ELIWTEDR
+132 ELTWEEDR
-140 VFSLMFALYENAETF
+140 VFSLMFALYEDAETF
-155 LGYKLYLGYYYKD
+155 LGYKLYLGYYYKN

-184 DNCYVRLVTND
+184 NNCYVRLVTND
-195 DVDSNADM
+195 DIDSNADM

-210 VQTNGKDEHEFD
+210 VQTDGKDEHEFD
-222 CTVSLIEKTTLGM
+222 CSVSLIEKTTLGM
-235 TITFREPWLEGATTN
+235 TITFREPWVEGATTN
-250 NVSLLVSFVSDGQRK
+250 NVSLLVSFVSNGQRK
-265 VASVSNSVLENN
+265 VASISNSVLENN

-301 SFISSVNIQYEGATF
+301 SFISSVNIKYEGATF
-316 KVTVTDGHASFSDT
+316 NVTVTDGHATFSDT

-358 SVSENDMTM
+358 SVSENDMTL

-374 FGDSSILTGLFS
+374 FGDSSILSGLFS
-386 MSSDGSYLNFRC
+386 MGSDGNYLNFRC
-398 NNLYKNY
+398 NNLYKDY

-412 YIEIPALS
+412 YVEIPALS

-444 TYIIDKSLPVEYLR
+444 TYIIDKSLTVDYLKT
-458 LVDEE
+458 LGDE
-463 SGSYYQ
+463 SAFYQ
-469 YMVDIDGVKASQG
+469 QFMVGVYGVKATEG
-482 EGQNVPFIEKITNPD
+482 EGSNVAFIEKITNPN
-497 GSVVTEIDSY
+497 GSVVTQIDSY
-507 SEATQSSS
+507 SEVYAGTTD
-515 GYDFVFYNL
+515 YDITFYNL
-524 IDQDPNLGSVNDNS
+524 IDQDPNFESVNDNS
-538 VMTFLGGTNGNVHV
+538 TMTFLGGTNGNVHV

>member
-45 KNRNGFAGA
+45 KNRSGFAGA
-54 VQYAQMGMQMNYYCA
+54 VQFAQMGMQMNYYCA

-108 PPLVITQV
+108 PPLVISQV
-116 KLKSVTGSK
+116 KLKSVSGSR
-125 HVTLSLP
+125 HITFSVPDLT
-132 ELIWTEDR
+132 WAEDR

-155 LGYKLYLGYYYKD
+155 LGYKLYLGYYYKEK
-168 NPQTLEV
+168 PQVLEV

-195 DVDSNADM
+195 DIDSTKDM
-203 IASSKLK
+203 IASAKLK
-210 VQTNGKDEHEFD
+210 VQTDGKDEHQFD
-222 CTVSLIEKTTLGM
+222 CNISLIEKTTLGM
-235 TITFREPWLEGATTN
+235 KITFREPWLEGATTN

-301 SFISSVNIQYEGATF
+301 SFISSVNVQYEGATF
-316 KVTVTDGHASFSDT
+316 NITLTDGHASFSDT

-358 SVSENDMTM
+358 SVSDNDITL

-386 MSSDGSYLNFRC
+386 MGSDGSYLNFRC
-398 NNLYKNY
+398 NNLYKDY
-405 AMRENTS
+405 AMRENIS
-412 YIEIPALS
+412 YVEIPALS

-444 TYIIDKSLPVEYLR
+444 TYIIDKSLAVEYLK
-458 LVDEE
+458 VMDEE

-469 YMVDIDGVKASQG
+469 FMVDVDGVKASEG
-482 EGQNVPFIEKITNPD
+482 EGQNVPFISRITNPD
-497 GSVVTEIDSY
+497 GSQVTNIDSY
-507 SEATQSSS
+507 SEATASAA

-538 VMTFLGGTNGNVHV
+538 TMTFLGGTNGNVHV
-552 KYNNVWYDTGRNIP
+552 KYNNVWYDTGRSIP

>member
-45 KNRNGFAGA
+45 KNRNNFAGA
-54 VQYAQMGMQMNYYCA
+54 VQFAQMGMQMNYYCT

-94 QDLNLIPLYPIDFT
+94 QDMDLIPLYPVDFT
-108 PPLVITQV
+108 PPLVITQI
-116 KLKSVTGSK
+116 KLKSIGEYNNITFSV
-125 HVTLSLP
+125 P
-132 ELIWTEDR
+132 ELKWGEDR
-140 VFSLMFALYENAETF
+140 NFSLMFALYDEQSEF
-155 LGYKLYLGYYYKD
+155 LGYKLYLGAYSKN
-168 NPQTLEV
+168 NPQQLEV
-175 DVDDVAEIN
+175 TVDDVAEIN
-184 DNCYVRLVTND
+184 KNCYVRLVTND

-210 VQTNGKDEHEFD
+210 VQTDGKDEHQFD
-222 CTVSLIEKTTLGM
+222 CSVSLIEKTTLGM

-301 SFISSVNIQYEGATF
+301 SFISSVNVKYEGATF
-316 KVTVTDGHASFSDT
+316 NVTVTDGHASFSDT

-358 SVSENDMTM
+358 SVSNNDITL
-367 NFVTDGR
+367 NFITDGR

-386 MSSDGSYLNFRC
+386 ISSDGSYLNFRC
-398 NNLYKNY
+398 NNLYKDY
-405 AMRENTS
+405 AMRENSS
-412 YIEIPALS
+412 YVELPAMDF
-420 VVSEGVTYKKTL
+420 VAEGVTYKKTL

-444 TYIIDKSLPVEYLR
+444 TYIIDKSLTVDYLKT
-458 LVDEE
+458 LGDE
-463 SGSYYQ
+463 SAFYQ
-469 YMVDIDGVKASQG
+469 QFMVGVYGVKATEG
-482 EGQNVPFIEKITNPD
+482 EGQDVPFIEKITNPD
-497 GSVVTEIDSY
+497 GSVVTQIDSY
-507 SEATQSSS
+507 SEAIAGTV
-515 GYDFVFYNL
+515 DNDITFYSL
-524 IDQDPNLGSVNDNS
+524 IDQDPNFESVNENS

-552 KYNNVWYDTGRNIP
+552 KYNNVWYDTGRSIP

>member
-54 VQYAQMGMQMNYYCA
+54 VQFAQMGMQMNYYCA

-116 KLKSVTGSK
+116 KLKSTLGSK

-132 ELIWTEDR
+132 ELTWAEDR
-140 VFSLMFALYENAETF
+140 VFSLMFALYEDAETF

-184 DNCYVRLVTND
+184 NNCYVRLVTND

-203 IASSKLK
+203 IASAKLK
-210 VQTNGKDEHEFD
+210 VQTDGKDEHQFD
-222 CTVSLIEKTTLGM
+222 CNISLIEKTTLGM

-301 SFISSVNIQYEGATF
+301 SFISSVNVKYEGATF
-316 KVTVTDGHASFSDT
+316 NVTVTDGHASFSDT

-338 PFEHSNDDS
+338 PFEHGNDDS

-358 SVSENDMTM
+358 SVSDNDITL

-386 MSSDGSYLNFRC
+386 ISSDGSYLNFRA
-398 NNLYKNY
+398 NNLYKDY

-412 YIEIPALS
+412 YVELPAMDF
-420 VVSEGVTYKKTL
+420 VAEGVTYKKTL

-439 DVTTS
+439 DITTS
-444 TYIIDKSLPVEYLR
+444 TYIIDRSLTVDYLKT
-458 LVDEE
+458 LGDE
-463 SGSYYQ
+463 SSFYQ
-469 YMVDIDGVKASQG
+469 QFMVGVYGVKATQG
-482 EGQNVPFIEKITNPD
+482 EGQDVPFIEKITNPD
-497 GSVVTEIDSY
+497 GSVVTQVDSY
-507 SEATQSSS
+507 SEVYEGTTD
-515 GYDFVFYNL
+515 YDITFYNL
-524 IDQDPNLGSVNDNS
+524 IDQDPNYESVNENS

-566 KVADWTLF
+566 KVQDWTLF

>member
-45 KNRNGFAGA
+45 KNRSGFAGA
-54 VQYAQMGMQMNYYCA
+54 VQFAQMGMQMNYYCA

-116 KLKSVTGSK
+116 KLKSITGSN
-125 HVTLSLP
+125 HVTLSVPDLT
-132 ELIWTEDR
+132 WAEDR
-140 VFSLMFALYENAETF
+140 VFSLMFALYENAEIF
-155 LGYKLYLGYYYKD
+155 LGYKLYLGYYYKN
-168 NPQTLEV
+168 NPQVLEV

-184 DNCYVRLVTND
+184 ENCYVRLVTND
-195 DVDSNADM
+195 DIDSTKDM
-203 IASSKLK
+203 IASAKLK
-210 VQTNGKDEHEFD
+210 IQTNGKDEHEFD
-222 CTVSLIEKTTLGM
+222 CSVSNIAKSTLGM

-250 NVSLLVSFVSDGQRK
+250 NVSLLVSFVSNGQRK

-301 SFISSVNIQYEGATF
+301 SFISSVNVQYEGATF
-316 KVTVTDGHASFSDT
+316 NITVADGHSSFSDT

-338 PFEHSNDDS
+338 PFEHGNDDS

-358 SVSENDMTM
+358 SVSDNDITM

-386 MSSDGSYLNFRC
+386 ISSDGSYLNFRA
-398 NNLYKNY
+398 NNLYKDY

-412 YIEIPALS
+412 YVELPAMDF
-420 VVSEGVTYKKTL
+420 VAEGVTYKKTL

-444 TYIIDKSLPVEYLR
+444 TYIIDKSLPVEYLK
-458 LVDEE
+458 VMDEG
-463 SGSYYQ
+463 SGAYYQ
-469 YMVDIDGVKASQG
+469 FMVDVDGVKASEG
-482 EGQNVPFIEKITNPD
+482 EGQNVPFISKITNPD

-507 SEATQSSS
+507 SEATASAA

-524 IDQDPNLGSVNDNS
+524 IDQDPNIGSVNDNS
-538 VMTFLGGTNGNVHV
+538 TITFLGGTNGNIHV

>member
-54 VQYAQMGMQMNYYCA
+54 VQFAQMGMQMNYYCA

-116 KLKSVTGSK
+116 KLKATVGNK

-132 ELIWTEDR
+132 ELTWEEDR
-140 VFSLMFALYENAETF
+140 VFSLMFALYEDAETF
-155 LGYKLYLGYYYKD
+155 LGYKLYLGYYYKN

-184 DNCYVRLVTND
+184 NNCYVRLVTND
-195 DVDSNADM
+195 DIDSNADM

-210 VQTNGKDEHEFD
+210 VQTDGKDEHEFD
-222 CTVSLIEKTTLGM
+222 CSVSLIEKTTLGM
-235 TITFREPWLEGATTN
+235 TITFREPWVEGATTN
-250 NVSLLVSFVSDGQRK
+250 NVSLLVSFVSNGQRK
-265 VASVSNSVLENN
+265 VSSVSNSVLENN

-301 SFISSVNIQYEGATF
+301 SFISSVNIKYEGATF
-316 KVTVTDGHASFSDT
+316 NVTVTDGHATFSDT

-358 SVSENDMTM
+358 SVSENDMTL

-374 FGDSSILTGLFS
+374 FGDSSILSGLFS
-386 MSSDGSYLNFRC
+386 MGSDGNYLNFRC
-398 NNLYKNY
+398 NNLYKDY

-412 YIEIPALS
+412 YVEIPALS

-444 TYIIDKSLPVEYLR
+444 TYIIDKSLTVDYLKT
-458 LVDEE
+458 LGDE
-463 SGSYYQ
+463 SAFYQ
-469 YMVDIDGVKASQG
+469 QFMVGVYGVKATEG
-482 EGQNVPFIEKITNPD
+482 EGSNVAFIEKITNPN
-497 GSVVTEIDSY
+497 GSVVTQIDSY
-507 SEATQSSS
+507 SEVYAGTTD
-515 GYDFVFYNL
+515 YDITFYNL
-524 IDQDPNLGSVNDNS
+524 IDQDPNFESVNDNS
-538 VMTFLGGTNGNVHV
+538 TMTFLGGTNGNVHV